1 MRQNLSIQ
9 QGNLWVASLLEGD
22 WNKIVLQKPTK
33 DKREKDAEKDAYKEG
48 SKRGEAKNNVLEID
62 LA

>member
-1 MRQNLSIQ
+1 
-9 QGNLWVASLLEGD
+9 
-22 WNKIVLQKPTK
+22 VLQKPTK